1 MQENDIQHQKHIIEL
16 GDKISNNSVQV
27 WTMQLALDLELD
39 IDVQELTMGGTIRN
53 LKETPHELPD

>member
-39 IDVQELTMGGTIRN
+39 INVQESTMGGTIRN
-53 LKETPHELPD
+53 LKETPYELPN